1 LVKELDHGYAIATVQ
16 ELGTNC
22 WLAKRFIKGSRCPR
36 VFRCNYPCK
45 KTCRAVDAELEYLHQ
60 EMQKQVAFLADKE
73 AQLLRER
80 LK

>member
-1 LVKELDHGYAIATVQ
+1 MKQLNENTAIVSSKELGFC
-16 ELGTNC
+16 C
-22 WLAKRFIKGSRCPR
+22 WLVIRFLKLRRCPR

-60 EMQKQVAFLADKE
+60 EMERQVAFLANKE

>member
-1 LVKELDHGYAIATVQ
+1 LKQLSENTAIVTAQ
-16 ELGTNC
+16 ELGVYC
-22 WLAKRFIKGSRCPR
+22 WLAKRFIKGSRCCR
-36 VFRCNYPCK
+36 VFECKYPEK

-60 EMQKQVAFLADKE
+60 EMERQVAFLADKE